1 MNQTYTSQPYT
12 DNNYAHAY
20 TTLSDGN
27 AVEQNLPALK
37 AGDVFDGSGSVRSC
51 VEDLTIWCK
60 ALIEASKAALPAA
73 EESSEAT
80 SSALPDL
87 PGQLARSTLLEVR
100 RVIQQPQIPLAADQ
114 KQA

>member
-27 AVEQNLPALK
+27 AVEQNLPTLK
-37 AGDVFDGSGSVRSC
+37 GGEAFDGSGSVRSC
-51 VEDLTIWCK
+51 VKDLTIWCK
-60 ALIEASKAALPAA
+60 ALIEASKAALPAV
-73 EESSEAT
+73 EESSEAAF
-80 SSALPDL
+80 SALPDL
-87 PGQLARSTLLEVR
+87 PGHLARNTLLEAR
-100 RVIQQPQIPLAADQ
+100 RVIQQPQIPLAADP

>member
-27 AVEQNLPALK
+27 AVEQKLATLK
-37 AGDVFDGSGSVRSC
+37 GGDAFNGSGRVRSC
-51 VEDLTIWCK
+51 VKDLTVWCK

-73 EESSEAT
+73 EESSGAT

-87 PGQLARSTLLEVR
+87 PGQLARNTLLEAR
-100 RVIQQPQIPLAADQ
+100 RVIQQPQIPLTADP